1 MATALDESTRAS
13 IIAQAKQRAAAS
25 GKTAE
30 QELYNYA
37 QTQGIDNDGIDTMMG
52 LQGGATQNWMN
63 STQKAAPQGNSM
75 GSGMV
80 AQPPGAAPN
89 TSPNLWGPTPTEDER
104 GSIIAQANDRA
115 IKSGGN
121 VTGEMVKYADSIGMP
136 LDVAEQRM
144 GYAAGTLSGGQKPA
158 TNGAKP
164 AGMIYGQTAL
174 PPPGSGQTYVPELNR
189 QVAQG
194 TETIEGRIGGLMGT
208 DGQGNYTNQ
217 VIRQAYD
224 RAMQGFAKR
233 GLLNSSMAQQ
243 AGQEAVIAKAI
254 EIAGPDARTYF
265 EQSRANQDARNQF
278 GRDEAQQGYTVVNK
292 KIDQANTVTNKGID
306 QANRVT
312 NTGIDQ
318 TNTATNKAADQ
329 TNAVT
334 NAGIT
339 QTNRATNTATDQ
351 ANVLQRDRESRDFT
365 MRQDYQRAQAA
376 ISTNFQRQVDTIN
389 ASNASPEDKNVAIAQ
404 AQSFRDGEAV
414 YTNNIYSRMPS
425 WQSEWL
431 STATGSNDDSIDQA
445 TSMSY
450 LQNVLNDPA
459 QSQASRDK
467 ARARIQ
473 TLSAAS
479 TEAAS
484 TAALTAATSIPT
496 VRPQEPVTYERGGDR

>member
-37 QTQGIDNDGIDTMMG
+37 QTQGIDNAGIDTMMG

-292 KIDQANTVTNKGID
+292 KIDQANIVTNKGID
-306 QANRVT
+306 QA
-312 NTGIDQ
+312 
-318 TNTATNKAADQ
+318 
-329 TNAVT
+329 NAVT

-339 QTNRATNTATDQ
+339 QTNTATNKAADQ